1 MRTAVIFTKRVRR
14 GDIVKNSTMGYTDYP
29 NYQWLYSPTN
39 NRNDYMIGTAFLPPG
54 TYTVSAEL
62 TYSDTTVR
70 VCTFKE
76 RTAAGK
82 FPTDGWESL
91 PYTFTLTETREVSID
106 FFREGGLTAA
116 DVTSVRI
123 HDTASTGTEDVYE
136 ARVMHPEEIG
146 DSCTFRQEVNSKSW
160 ARLRIFPQSEAWQF
174 CERSLTYV
182 RILDLDKP
190 SDRLILRGRV
200 TGITDRMERGGKM
213 YQEATCASALDFLE
227 DTPQSG
233 SVGDH
238 IENWL
243 TGFFKSHNESM
254 DDGPSRKLIYSAAG
268 LQNDYRV
275 YSGEIY
281 STKFEMLKRVFTS
294 GENLSKYV
302 TPQGVQTGSFTLEF
316 RERYYNDLSCI
327 DIAESF
333 GEEKDTPI
341 KLGEN
346 LIELQ
351 VDKTV
356 ENAVYTA
363 VEAVSG
369 VNSDGSR
376 YSCTVSNE
384 AMSVEYGTGRTKSI
398 TCDSIRCTA
407 PMWDHTYAGGAEAV
421 SRSSAQLAMR
431 AAVEAYAKQ
440 EAAKLSDPPV
450 KLTLNALDLAQA
462 GMTGY
467 EPIDL
472 CNSYPVVH
480 PGFRLHGKPM
490 RVTALTRRLSD
501 GKIESLTIEHGQA
514 LANAGSG
521 SMSYYIAR
529 LEEANR
535 VTGEETQKQ
544 VEIIETKIEEQ
555 TDNYVIE
562 EMTQEEYDDAPT
574 TSKIKTR
581 GFAIIRDSQTGESKL
596 MVNGTNIDSGGSGG
610 GSIEYAAILTEEEM
624 SEWAPEHELTPLWFR
639 GSATVYYGQ
648 APARFVVQG
657 NRVLWGATTAVED
670 DIAETITL
678 EYADGRVNTYRAF
691 ISNLRYQS
699 RLHVLTVSVAAYDS
713 GGNRLAVLTN
723 SGALEFGI
731 TPPYGYI
738 KVGMVL
744 KCSSWS
750 TGSDGK
756 LYPNLTG
763 FQKYVSVDGVLMNA
777 GSSSPG
783 SGSSYGMA
791 NPVPCTDAERD
802 FGLALTTRTEPVAPS

>member
-1 MRTAVIFTKRVRR
+1 MRTAVIFSKRVRR
-14 GDIVKNSTMGYTDYP
+14 GDVVKNSLMGYTNYP
-29 NYQWLYSPTN
+29 NYQWLNSPTN
-39 NRNDYMIGTAFLPPG
+39 NKNDHMIGTAFLPAG
-54 TYTVSAEL
+54 TYTVSATL
-62 TYSDTTVR
+62 AHDDTTVR
-70 VCTFKE
+70 VCTFKN

-91 PYTFTLTETREVSID
+91 PYTFTLTETREVSVD
-106 FFREGGLTAA
+106 FYREDGLTAA

-123 HDTASTGTEDVYE
+123 HDTANTGTEDVYE
-136 ARVMHPEEIG
+136 ERIMHPEEIS
-146 DSCTFRQEVNSKSW
+146 DSCSFRQEVNSKSW
-160 ARLRIFPQSEAWQF
+160 AKIRIYPQSEAWQF

-200 TGITDRMERGGKM
+200 TGITDRMERGGTM
-213 YQEATCASALDFLE
+213 YRDVTCASALDFLE
-227 DTPQSG
+227 DTAHKG
-233 SVGDH
+233 SVGQNIDQ
-238 IENWL
+238 WL

-254 DDGPSRKLIYSAAG
+254 DDGLNRKLIYSVTG
-268 LQNDYRV
+268 LQYDYRV
-275 YSGEIY
+275 SSGEVY

-302 TPQGVQTGSFTLEF
+302 TPQGVQTGSFRLEF

-327 DIAESF
+327 DVAESF

-341 KLGEN
+341 KLGDN

-351 VDKTV
+351 VEKTV

-376 YSCTVSNE
+376 YSYAVSNE
-384 AMSVEYGTGRTKSI
+384 AMSVEYGTGRTKLL
-398 TCDSIRCTA
+398 TNDSLRCTA
-407 PMWDHTYAGGAEAV
+407 PMWETSYAGGAEAI
-421 SRSSAQLAMR
+421 SRSNAQIAMR

-450 KLTLNALDLAQA
+450 KLTLNALDLAEA

-467 EPIDL
+467 EPIEL

-480 PGFRLHGKPM
+480 PGFRLHGRHM

-514 LANAGSG
+514 LANTGGS
-521 SMSYYIAR
+521 SVSYYIAR

-535 VTGEETQKQ
+535 VVGEETQKQ

-555 TDNYVIE
+555 TDDYVVKEIS
-562 EMTQEEYDDAPT
+562 QEEYDDAPA

-596 MVNGTNIDSGGSGG
+596 MLNGTHIDSGGGG
-610 GSIEYAAILTEEEM
+610 GEEYGTIEYAAILTEEQTTY
-624 SEWAPEHELTPLWFR
+624 WAPNHELVPLWFR
-639 GSATVYYGQ
+639 GDATVYYGQ

-678 EYADGRVNTYRAF
+678 EMFDGTVLTYKAF
-691 ISNLRYQS
+691 ISKFQS
-699 RLHVLTVSVAAYDS
+699 GNNGTQHTIYVRVAVYDGNGTWLANYGESSVTVT
-713 GGNRLAVLTN
+713 L
-723 SGALEFGI
+723 
-731 TPPYGYI
+731 PYNYI
-738 KVGMVL
+738 KIGICL
-744 KCSSWS
+744 TSSSWTLRS
-750 TGSDGK
+750 ADNK
-756 LYPNLTG
+756 VYPNVVLI
-763 FQKYVSVDGVLMNA
+763 KCISVDGAVMLQSSA
-777 GSSSPG
+777 GP
-783 SGSSYGMA
+783 SGYGFS
-791 NPVPCTDAERD
+791 NPVPCTNAERD
-802 FGLALTTRTEPVAPS
+802 FGLALTTRTEPVHA